1 MAAING
7 FWQMAQILTLEG
19 LSAIIK
25 RNRLYS
31 ENFKS
36 KNGNCQYSKLLSEKN
51 LILCVQLWHSQIA
64 LYCFLSFA
72 RKQQVF
78 NFDVFFFFFSLPLYP
93 PHYPI
98 PCQSLRYF
106 SCLSVDKY
114 EVQCL
119 QFPQGFQYMPGWF
132 AHPSESWKLHNNI
145 HVILHL
151 IR

>member
-7 FWQMAQILTLEG
+7 FWQIAQILTLEG

-31 ENFKS
+31 EIFKS

-78 NFDVFFFFFSLPLYP
+78 NFDVFFFFSLFLSTLPIIPFPASPLGISP
-93 PHYPI
+93 A
-98 PCQSLRYF
+98 
-106 SCLSVDKY
+106 
-114 EVQCL
+114 
-119 QFPQGFQYMPGWF
+119 FQ
-132 AHPSESWKLHNNI
+132 
-145 HVILHL
+145 
-151 IR
+151 